1 MRNLRI
7 KTVFIDMD
15 ETLAQLPPNY
25 IRFVISPQVANA
37 SQEAAHIGD
46 RYDHDVV
53 GARAAGLHMVL
64 LGRESRHPDVDCPEA
79 PDLREGAI
87 PIQHGHL

>member
-1 MRNLRI
+1 
-7 KTVFIDMD
+7 VFIDMN

-37 SQEAAHIGD
+37 SQEAAHIGN

-53 GARAAGLHMVL
+53 GARAAGPHMVL

-79 PDLREGAI
+79 RDLKEAAFL
-87 PIQHGHL
+87 IQHGRL